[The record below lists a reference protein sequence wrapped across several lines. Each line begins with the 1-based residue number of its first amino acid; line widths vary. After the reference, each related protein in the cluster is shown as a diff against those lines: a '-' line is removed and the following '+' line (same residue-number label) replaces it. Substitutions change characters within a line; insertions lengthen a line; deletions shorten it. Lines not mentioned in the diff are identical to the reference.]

1 MPNISEHAENIPEDE
16 DTLFLLE
23 RESEKCPKFKNML
36 RTYPRLRIHSF
47 YKNVR
52 LKIVQHL

>member
-1 MPNISEHAENIPEDE
+1 MPKIYEHAKNIPRMRIHSFYKNVRLKMPNIYEHAKNIP
-16 DTLFLLE
+16 
-23 RESEKCPKFKNML
+23 RM
-36 RTYPRLRIHSF
+36 RIHSF